1 MNDVNTYIKPAE
13 EKMEMAVEYLDE
25 TLAHIRAG
33 KANPNSRR
41 CQSGL
46 LRKRC
51 AGFQCGKHLSAR
63 RTHNRDYPVG
73 EINV

>member
-33 KANPNSRR
+33 KANPKILDG
-41 CQSGL
+41 GL

>member
-33 KANPNSRR
+33 KANPKILDVSKWIITEALRR
-41 CQSGL
+41 FPMWQTSQCPTHAQS
-46 LRKRC
+46 
-51 AGFQCGKHLSAR
+51 
-63 RTHNRDYPVG
+63 
-73 EINV
+73 

>member
-33 KANPNSRR
+33 KANPKFSTVSKWIITEALRR
-41 CQSGL
+41 FPMWQTSQCPTHAQS
-46 LRKRC
+46 
-51 AGFQCGKHLSAR
+51 
-63 RTHNRDYPVG
+63 
-73 EINV
+73 